1 MPNFFT
7 AYRYVGFASL
17 TSVFCHASALPWC
30 RPIVTEAALSHLG
43 GTDASLAEGS
53 KAEMMIRQGR
63 YPIQVSELASLV
75 VGDGSSTLVP
85 NDTFANEEKSFTVIT
100 GINGGMLD

>member
-1 MPNFFT
+1 MLDLLLSQACF
-7 AYRYVGFASL
+7 
-17 TSVFCHASALPWC
+17 VFASALPWC

-43 GTDASLAEGS
+43 GTDTSLAEGS
-53 KAEMMIRQGR
+53 KVGTEMMIRQGR

-100 GINGGMLD
+100 GINGGQLD